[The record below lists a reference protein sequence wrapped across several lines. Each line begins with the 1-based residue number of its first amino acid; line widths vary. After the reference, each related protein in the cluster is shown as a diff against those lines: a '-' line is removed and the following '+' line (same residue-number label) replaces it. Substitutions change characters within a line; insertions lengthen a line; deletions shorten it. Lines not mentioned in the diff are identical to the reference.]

1 MERVLR
7 MHNDREA
14 GVGGNNVMDRCS
26 PDFNRWGLSR
36 KVGEKLVFRPACI
49 YQGEEWKRRF
59 CEKKKK
65 EIVIVVFDV
74 IMNSRITHCMRDC
87 KFVDL
92 CVSLFLLFIQL
103 SKEQLVV

>member
-14 GVGGNNVMDRCS
+14 SVGGNDVMDRCS

-59 CEKKKK
+59 CEKKK
-65 EIVIVVFDV
+65 ER
-74 IMNSRITHCMRDC
+74 NRNR
-87 KFVDL
+87 
-92 CVSLFLLFIQL
+92 SLRCYNEFTNHSLYA
-103 SKEQLVV
+103 